1 MTRPGWLRRGPL
13 EAVAT
18 AVIGCG
24 VCMLLQPW
32 SMTLYSWSFATTLA
46 GTVLFMVVSKFRE

>member
-1 MTRPGWLRRGPL
+1 MKRLAWLRRSRL

-24 VCMLLQPW
+24 VAMLLQPW
-32 SMTLYSWSFATTLA
+32 SMALYSWSFATTLA
-46 GTVLFMVVSKFRE
+46 GTVLFMVVSKLPD